1 MGTSARDILNA
12 SSLANAPLNNS
23 KKQISGINSALQ
35 KYYSKSLLTSV
46 RLSLLHEL
54 EQLSR
59 SLLLIAIVTTP
70 QTKQAPMSGRRSLS
84 PDGIRHRRTGS
95 QKPKISHLAEFDEP
109 LPKSPSITS
118 SSNRRVPSTGSRF
131 TLSPSERDILVLS
144 IFIKVLL
151 FPAQ

>member
-23 KKQISGINSALQ
+23 KKKISGINSALQ
-35 KYYSKSLLTSV
+35 KYFSKSLLTSV

-70 QTKQAPMSGRRSLS
+70 QNK
-84 PDGIRHRRTGS
+84 TGAHVR
-95 QKPKISHLAEFDEP
+95 QEIS
-109 LPKSPSITS
+109 
-118 SSNRRVPSTGSRF
+118 
-131 TLSPSERDILVLS
+131 
-144 IFIKVLL
+144 
-151 FPAQ
+151 